1 MAEKYSTY
9 SMIKRLLALFVLVTF
24 FVFIIS
30 IRLFYIQIFRGGTF
44 VKKGL
49 TQWLRDLPL
58 IATRGTITD
67 RNGIVLSSSY
77 TTYDVYV
84 RPADVENVEET
95 ARVLSNL
102 LELDYQKVYEKVSKK
117 GISEVKIA
125 TDIERTVVQ
134 KILQNYHS
142 GIFFTSD
149 TVRNYA
155 YNSMLCQILGF
166 VSSDNSGQTGIEK
179 FYDAYLSGQN
189 GVSLVEADLKGTTL
203 DNSLTYYEDAINGLN
218 LKLTIDFRIQ
228 SKVEEIM
235 AETMASTGAKSVSAL
250 VMDPKTGELLSVC
263 TLPSYNLNEIP
274 RDDMQALNK
283 LSRAST
289 IVDTFEPGSTF
300 KAIVTA
306 IALEEGVTTKHDY
319 FYCAGF
325 RIINGVKINCAR
337 RSGHGSQSLQDGL
350 KNSCNCVFM
359 SLIQKIGAKKFYEY
373 LDKMGFTSGFGIDF
387 PGETASVL
395 MPLSSVTEPD
405 LARMGFGQT
414 VAISALQM
422 VTGFSAVINGGY
434 VYQPYLVKDMSLETG
449 QVVYTR
455 PVTTICKIF
464 SDENS
469 KLMREMLFNVVDSGG
484 GKYAKVEGYKIGGK
498 TGTAQKYEN
507 NAIAQGKYI
516 ASFIGFE
523 PYDDPEYVVY
533 VVVDEPQGAYYGG
546 VVSAPVAGKIFSAI
560 FDIYKLNK
568 TESEVKTDTFKLP
581 SFIGKTLSESAKICG
596 ELGLQYLVQGD
607 GDYVTN
613 QISAPDTMVS
623 KDDIVLLIFD

>member
-1 MAEKYSTY
+1 MAEKYSSY

-24 FVFIIS
+24 FACGICF
-30 IRLFYIQIFRGGTF
+30 RLFYIGVLNGGSF

-67 RNGIVLSSSY
+67 RNGVVLSSSY

-84 RPADVENVEET
+84 RPADLENKDET
-95 ARVLSNL
+95 ARTLSNI
-102 LELDYQKVYEKVSKK
+102 LELDYEKVLEKVSKK
-117 GISEVKIA
+117 GVSEVKIA
-125 TDIERTVVQ
+125 TDIERDKVQ
-134 KILQNYHS
+134 KILQNYKS

-155 YNSMLCQILGF
+155 YNEMLCQILGF
-166 VSSDNSGQTGIEK
+166 VSSDNIGQTGIEK
-179 FYDAYLSGQN
+179 YYDTYLSGQN
-189 GVSLVEADLKGTTL
+189 GVSLVEADLKGSTL

-228 SKVEEIM
+228 SQVEKIM
-235 AETMASTGAKSVSAL
+235 AETIANTGAKSVSCL
-250 VMDPKTGELLSVC
+250 VTNPKNGEILSVC
-263 TLPSYNLNEIP
+263 TLPSYNLNDIP
-274 RDDMQALNK
+274 RDDMSALNK

-373 LDKMGFTSGFGIDF
+373 LDKMGFTNGFGIDF

-395 MPLSSVTEPD
+395 MPLSTVTEPD

-414 VAISALQM
+414 IAISALQM
-422 VTGFSAVINGGY
+422 VTGFGAVINGGY

-449 QVVYTR
+449 QVVYIR
-455 PVTTICKIF
+455 PVTTISKIF

-469 KLMREMLFNVVDSGG
+469 RLMREMLFSVVDSGG

-516 ASFIGFE
+516 ASFIGFA

-568 TESEVKTDTFKLP
+568 TETEVKSDTFKLP

-613 QISAPDTMVS
+613 QISAPDTEVS
-623 KDDIVLLIFD
+623 KDDIVLLIFE

>member
-1 MAEKYSTY
+1 MAEKYSSY

-24 FVFIIS
+24 FACGICF
-30 IRLFYIQIFRGGTF
+30 RLFYIGVLNGGSF

-67 RNGIVLSSSY
+67 RNGVVLSSSY

-84 RPADVENVEET
+84 RPADLENKDET
-95 ARVLSNL
+95 ARTLSNI
-102 LELDYQKVYEKVSKK
+102 LELDYEKVLEKVSKK
-117 GISEVKIA
+117 GVSEVKIA
-125 TDIERTVVQ
+125 TDIERDKVQ
-134 KILQNYHS
+134 KILQNYKS

-155 YNSMLCQILGF
+155 YNEMLCQILGF
-166 VSSDNSGQTGIEK
+166 VSSDNIGQTGIEK
-179 FYDAYLSGQN
+179 YYDTYLSGQN
-189 GVSLVEADLKGTTL
+189 GVSLVEADLKGSTL
-203 DNSLTYYEDAINGLN
+203 ENSLTYYEDAINGLN

-228 SKVEEIM
+228 SQVEKIM
-235 AETMASTGAKSVSAL
+235 AETIANTGAKSVSCL
-250 VMDPKTGELLSVC
+250 VTNPKNGEILSVC
-263 TLPSYNLNEIP
+263 TLPSYNLNDIP
-274 RDDMQALNK
+274 RDDMSALNK

-373 LDKMGFTSGFGIDF
+373 LDKMGFTNGFGIDF

-395 MPLSSVTEPD
+395 MPLSTVTEPD

-414 VAISALQM
+414 IAISALQM
-422 VTGFSAVINGGY
+422 VTGFGAVINGGY

-455 PVTTICKIF
+455 PVTTISKIF

-469 KLMREMLFNVVDSGG
+469 RLMREMLFSVVDSGG

-516 ASFIGFE
+516 ASFIGFA

-568 TESEVKTDTFKLP
+568 TETEVKSDTFKLP

-613 QISAPDTMVS
+613 QISAPDTEVS
-623 KDDIVLLIFD
+623 KDDIVLLIFE

>member
-84 RPADVENVEET
+84 RPSDIENVEDT
-95 ARVLSNL
+95 ARVLSNI

-134 KILQNYHS
+134 KILQNYQS

-203 DNSLTYYEDAINGLN
+203 ENSLTYYEDAINGLN

-228 SKVEEIM
+228 SKVEEVM

-263 TLPSYNLNEIP
+263 TLPSYNLNDIP
-274 RDDMQALNK
+274 RDDMQTLNK

-387 PGETASVL
+387 PGETASIL

-516 ASFIGFE
+516 ASFIGFA

-533 VVVDEPQGAYYGG
+533 VVVDEPKGAYYGG

-613 QISAPDTMVS
+613 QISAPDTLVS

>member
-1 MAEKYSTY
+1 MAVKYSSY

-24 FVFIIS
+24 FAFIICF
-30 IRLFYIQIFRGGTF
+30 RLFYLQILSGGSF

-58 IATRGTITD
+58 VATRGTITD
-67 RNGIVLSSSY
+67 RNGVVLASSY

-84 RPADVENVEET
+84 RPADIEQAEET
-95 ARVLSNL
+95 ANILSNI
-102 LELDYQKVYEKVSKK
+102 LEMDYEKVYEKITKK
-117 GISEVKIA
+117 GMSEVKIA
-125 TDIERTVVQ
+125 TDIEREVVQ
-134 KILQNYHS
+134 KILQNYKS

-149 TVRNYA
+149 TVRNYT
-155 YNSMLCQILGF
+155 YDNMLCQVLGF

-179 FYDAYLSGQN
+179 FYDTYLSGQN

-203 DNSLTYYEDAINGLN
+203 ENSLTYYEDAINGLN

-235 AETMASTGAKSVSAL
+235 AETMVNTGAKSVSAM
-250 VMDPKTGELLSVC
+250 VMNPKTGELLSIC
-263 TLPSYNLNEIP
+263 SLPSYNLNDIP
-274 RDDMQALNK
+274 RDDLSALNS
-283 LSRAST
+283 LSRATT

-306 IALEEGVTTKHDY
+306 IALEEGLTTKHDY
-319 FYCAGF
+319 FYCSGF

-337 RSGHGSQSLQDGL
+337 RSGHGSQSLSDGL

-359 SLIQKIGAKKFYEY
+359 TLIQKIGAKKFYEY
-373 LDKMGFTSGFGIDF
+373 LEKMGFTDGFGIDF

-395 MPLSSVTEPD
+395 MPLSTVTEPD

-414 VAISALQM
+414 IAISALQM

-434 VYQPYLVKDMSLETG
+434 VYQPYFVKEMSVETG
-449 QVVYTR
+449 QVVYSR
-455 PVTTICKIF
+455 PVTTICKVF

-469 KLMREMLFNVVDSGG
+469 KLMRELLFGVVDSGG

-507 NAIAQGKYI
+507 GAIAQGKYI
-516 ASFIGFE
+516 ASFIGFA

-546 VVSAPVAGKIFSAI
+546 VVSAPVAGKIFSSI
-560 FDIYKLNK
+560 FEIYELNK
-568 TESEVKTDTFKLP
+568 TETITKENTFKLP

-596 ELGLQYLVQGD
+596 ELGLQYLVQGE

-613 QISAPDTMVS
+613 QISAPDTDVS
-623 KDDIVLLIFD
+623 ENDIVLLIFE